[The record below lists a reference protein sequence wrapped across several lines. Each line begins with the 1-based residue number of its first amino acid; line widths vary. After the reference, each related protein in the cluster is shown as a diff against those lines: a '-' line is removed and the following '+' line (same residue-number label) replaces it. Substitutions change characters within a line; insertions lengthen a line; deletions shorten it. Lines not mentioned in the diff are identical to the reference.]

1 MYHMVS
7 TMYAPLHKN
16 VRAVL
21 AARIAGGELQPGDR
35 LPAERELSAEF
46 GVTRTVIRQALAGL
60 ARDGM
65 IVSAYPRGYDV
76 LAPRIPWLSRF
87 RLLTDE
93 PWDVEIID
101 TAMGP
106 ATPTDASTF
115 GIDPSDAVIICPFE
129 LRGAT
134 SHKTWALG
142 LATYPVDAFND
153 ATRTLL
159 LDTGFVDDD
168 QLERV
173 SGRRL
178 VGYHER
184 ISARLPTADE
194 RDRLEVPASA
204 PVLTLSRTARTTTT
218 PISRLAITAR
228 TDRLEVDYLI
238 EP

>member
-1 MYHMVS
+1 MVR

-16 VRAVL
+16 VRATL
-21 AARIAGGELQPGDR
+21 AARIADGNLQPGDR
-35 LPAERELSAEF
+35 LPGERDLSTQF
-46 GVTRTVIRQALAGL
+46 GVARSVIRQALAGL

-65 IVSAYPRGYDV
+65 IVSAYPRGYTV
-76 LAPRIPWLSRF
+76 LGPRIPWLSRF

-93 PWDVEIID
+93 PWDVDIID
-101 TAMGP
+101 TALGP
-106 ATPTDASTF
+106 ATPDDGNTF
-115 GIDPSDAVIICPFE
+115 HVDPDDAVIICHFE
-129 LRGAT
+129 LRGAV
-134 SHKTWALG
+134 SHQPWVLG
-142 LATYPVDAFND
+142 LATYPADAFND

-159 LDTGFVDDD
+159 LDAGFVDDD

-184 ISARLPTADE
+184 IGARLPTTHE
-194 RDRLEVPASA
+194 SDRLEIPSSA
-204 PVLTLSRTARTTTT
+204 PILTLARTARTTTT
-218 PISRLAITAR
+218 PISRLQVTAR

>member
-1 MYHMVS
+1 M
-7 TMYAPLHKN
+7 
-16 VRAVL
+16 
-21 AARIAGGELQPGDR
+21 
-35 LPAERELSAEF
+35 
-46 GVTRTVIRQALAGL
+46 
-60 ARDGM
+60 
-65 IVSAYPRGYDV
+65 
-76 LAPRIPWLSRF
+76 SR
-87 RLLTDE
+87 R
-93 PWDVEIID
+93 P
-101 TAMGP
+101 
-106 ATPTDASTF
+106 
-115 GIDPSDAVIICPFE
+115 
-129 LRGAT
+129 
-134 SHKTWALG
+134 WALG

-153 ATRTLL
+153 ATRALL
-159 LDTGFVDDD
+159 LDAGFVDDD

-194 RDRLEVPASA
+194 RDRLEMPARA

>member
-1 MYHMVS
+1 MVR

-16 VRAVL
+16 VRTAL
-21 AARIAGGELQPGDR
+21 AARIATGDLLAGDR
-35 LPAERELSAEF
+35 LPGERDLSTQF
-46 GVTRTVIRQALAGL
+46 GVARSVIRQALAGL

-76 LAPRIPWLSRF
+76 LGPRIPWLSRF

-93 PWDVEIID
+93 PWDVEILD
-101 TAMGP
+101 TAMEP
-106 ATPTDASTF
+106 ATPEDANTF
-115 GIDPSDAVIICPFE
+115 RIDPDDTVIICHFE

-134 SHKTWALG
+134 SHQPWALG

-159 LDTGFVDDD
+159 LDAGFVDDD

-184 ISARLPTADE
+184 IGARLPTDHE
-194 RDRLEVPASA
+194 SDRLEIPASA

>member
-1 MYHMVS
+1 MVW
-7 TMYAPLHKN
+7 TMYEPMHKS

-35 LPAERELSAEF
+35 LPAERDLSADF

-76 LAPRIPWLSRF
+76 LGPRIPWLSRF

-93 PWDVEIID
+93 AWDVEIID
-101 TAMGP
+101 TALGP
-106 ATPTDASTF
+106 ATPEDANTF
-115 GIDPSDAVIICPFE
+115 RIDATDAVIICPFE
-129 LRGAT
+129 LRGAA
-134 SHKTWALG
+134 SHQTWALG

-168 QLERV
+168 RLERV

-194 RDRLEVPASA
+194 RDRLQIPASA